1 MLHASTDSTYIT
13 TKWKCMQRK
22 ESTTKWFQIQNGG
35 HNPSCLYKKM
45 LAGNLYC
52 SPSPPHFVAEI
63 WRRIEFTHFNLVIRL
78 SKGQQSALRFISL
91 FESPAAPIVP
101 CDPRE
106 LHSSSVTLFETIRNL
121 LLFAAAFDDSW
132 QQHLIQES
140 GRHTTFRCGDSFF
153 WWLSGE
159 VKHFVHLIRW
169 NLKAV
174 LCPCGW
180 LEHGPG
186 LAQRT
191 TFRFRSWILSLI
203 NCFGFL
209 ACH

>member
-1 MLHASTDSTYIT
+1 MVPWSHLR
-13 TKWKCMQRK
+13 Q
-22 ESTTKWFQIQNGG
+22 
-35 HNPSCLYKKM
+35 PSSGWVVTVL
-45 LAGNLYC
+45 N
-52 SPSPPHFVAEI
+52 S
-63 WRRIEFTHFNLVIRL
+63 EFTHFNLVIRL

-91 FESPAAPIVP
+91 FECPAAPIVP
-101 CDPRE
+101 GTPVLRSFKGS
-106 LHSSSVTLFETIRNL
+106 HSECSETSFFCSN
-121 LLFAAAFDDSW
+121 FAAPLH
-132 QQHLIQES
+132 QITTYES
-140 GRHTTFRCGDSFF
+140 GRHTTFRCGVSFF

-159 VKHFVHLIRW
+159 VQHFVHLIRW

>member
-1 MLHASTDSTYIT
+1 MVPWSHLR
-13 TKWKCMQRK
+13 Q
-22 ESTTKWFQIQNGG
+22 
-35 HNPSCLYKKM
+35 PSSGWVLTV
-45 LAGNLYC
+45 LN
-52 SPSPPHFVAEI
+52 S
-63 WRRIEFTHFNLVIRL
+63 EFTHFNLVIRL

-91 FESPAAPIVP
+91 FECPAAPIVP

-106 LHSSSVTLFETIRNL
+106 FHSSSVTLFETTRNL
-121 LLFAAAFDDSW
+121 LLFAAAFDDPW
-132 QQHLIQES
+132 QQHWIQDS
-140 GRHTTFRCGDSFF
+140 GRHTTFRCGRCGVSFF

-191 TFRFRSWILSLI
+191 ICRFRSWILWFILV
-203 NCFGFL
+203 CDFPL
-209 ACH
+209 